1 MQLRTTLLSLFL
13 LLTGVFGNFTGTIEA
28 QESDQ
33 RARQILDGVNRKY
46 SAIKAY
52 DTDFT
57 LSIENKDAGIDETQS
72 GELTVKGDQYRL
84 RTEELVR
91 ISDGTNIWTV
101 FLEDEEVHVAELDP
115 EDNELTPTRI
125 FDIYNKGFLFLYVG
139 TDELEDGRT
148 VEVIDLTPLN
158 KDLSYYKVRLI
169 VDQNDSSIYLA
180 RAYSKNGTRF
190 TYSLS
195 NFDSN
200 PTPHSDDYFVFNRD
214 EFEGDYDVIDL
225 R

>member
-1 MQLRTTLLSLFL
+1 MHLQTVLLSFL
-13 LLTGVFGNFTGTIEA
+13 LLFTGLSINA

-46 SAIKAY
+46 SAIKSY
-52 DTDFT
+52 NTDFT
-57 LSIENKDAGIDETQS
+57 LSIENKDAGIDESQVGKLS
-72 GELTVKGDQYRL
+72 VKGDQYRL
-84 RTEELVR
+84 RTQELVR

-101 FLEDEEVHVAELDP
+101 FLDDEEVHVAELDP
-115 EDNELTPTRI
+115 EDNELSPTRI

-139 TDELEDGRT
+139 SDELEDGRA
-148 VEVIDLTPLN
+148 VEVIDLTPVN

-169 VDQNDSSIYLA
+169 IDKSDSSIYLA

-200 PTPHSDDYFVFNRD
+200 PTPRSDDYFVFNRE
-214 EFEGDYDVIDL
+214 EFEGDYDIIDL